1 MMLNVNIMIAPAGGR
16 GLLCKHT
23 SLYTSRVF
31 QPSDMLL
38 KQIKETAF
46 NGAYGCFFGECYS
59 KID

>member
-46 NGAYGCFFGECYS
+46 NGAYGCFFW
-59 KID
+59 